1 MLEINHLSVNLNS
14 TRILNDITFQA
25 RKGEILGIIGPNG
38 AGKSTLLRAIN
49 GLLPLTHGTIWLDEK
64 SLGAISPLELSKL
77 IASVPQV
84 AQLPA
89 GYSVQDVVLMGRTP
103 YLNWFGQ
110 TTLEDEEFA
119 RSAMQQTQTI
129 EYTDRMINQ
138 LSAGEQQRVLLARAL
153 TQSTPVILMDEPT
166 AHLDLHFQIEL
177 LELIHQLVSS
187 QQLIALLVMHD
198 LNLASRY
205 AHRILLLNHGRSE
218 AFGLPSRV
226 LQPGVLSRVFQLPIK
241 VERGNKTYRI
251 FPA

>member
-49 GLLPLTHGTIWLDEK
+49 GLLPLTHGTICLDEK

-110 TTLEDEEFA
+110 TTAEDEEFA
-119 RSAMQQTQTI
+119 RSAMQQTQTT

-226 LQPGVLSRVFQLPIK
+226 LQPGVLSKVFQLPIK
-241 VERGNKTYRI
+241 VERENKAYRI
-251 FPA
+251 FPE

>member
-49 GLLPLTHGTIWLDEK
+49 GLLPLTHGTICLDEK

-89 GYSVQDVVLMGRTP
+89 SYSVQDVVLMGRTP

-119 RSAMQQTQTI
+119 RSAMQQTQTT

-205 AHRILLLNHGRSE
+205 AHRILLLNHGCNES
-218 AFGLPSRV
+218 FGPPSKV